1 METQTDEKIAVLL
14 LSAPEFSII
23 KASLARYAKRQIQR
37 LRYAEKNNDTKH
49 VLDATKRLERTSDL
63 LNEFDLM
70 TNKTN

>member
-23 KASLARYAKRQIQR
+23 KASLARYKKRQIQR

-49 VLDATKRLERTSDL
+49 VHDATKRLTLANEL
-63 LNEFDLM
+63 LLEFDNM
-70 TNKTN
+70 TVS